1 MAGYKVLLT
10 TSGLGSRLGNL
21 TKFTNKSLVRVG
33 DKPVISHIIETYPED
48 VEFVV
53 TLGHY
58 GSHVKQYLTLA
69 HPDRNIQFVEVD
81 TYMGDGS
88 SLLYSISL
96 CEEHLQTPFIFH
108 ACDTI
113 LPKGYVDD
121 IDFSSN
127 WSIGGQG
134 ENSQA
139 YRTVNCLNGKIVSIN
154 EKGEQNFDYV
164 YVGVSG
170 IQDYDS
176 FWKNCNSILKKVKT
190 SDLSDCHVI
199 RKMDNFSIIE
209 VESWYDIGNID
220 SLKKTRDNIKGTVHV
235 LDKED
240 ENIFVFDDYVIKFFY
255 NKKIC
260 SDRVARTKNLKG
272 LVPELL
278 DATENFY
285 KYKFVEANLMADSVN
300 LIKFINLLTWARD
313 TLWIKK
319 EDESYRQNALAFY
332 KDKTLKRVD
341 KFLNKYNIED
351 EPDVINGIEVPS
363 IKDMIHEIEFDYLIG
378 KNPTGFHGD
387 FILDNILIDEKK
399 FTLIDWRQDFN
410 GSIDAGDMNY
420 DLAKLNHNL
429 ILSHQ
434 ILANNLF
441 TIECKEEITCDV
453 HVKKSHLECQDYLK
467 QFCYNSGIRYEDIQ
481 ILTSLIW
488 INMAPLH
495 EHPLDMFL
503 YYFGKY
509 NLFLTK

>member
-1 MAGYKVLLT
+1 M
-10 TSGLGSRLGNL
+10 
-21 TKFTNKSLVRVG
+21 
-33 DKPVISHIIETYPED
+33 
-48 VEFVV
+48 
-53 TLGHY
+53 
-58 GSHVKQYLTLA
+58 
-69 HPDRNIQFVEVD
+69 
-81 TYMGDGS
+81 
-88 SLLYSISL
+88 
-96 CEEHLQTPFIFH
+96 
-108 ACDTI
+108 
-113 LPKGYVDD
+113 
-121 IDFSSN
+121 
-127 WSIGGQG
+127 
-134 ENSQA
+134 
-139 YRTVNCLNGKIVSIN
+139 
-154 EKGEQNFDYV
+154 
-164 YVGVSG
+164 
-170 IQDYDS
+170 
-176 FWKNCNSILKKVKT
+176 
-190 SDLSDCHVI
+190 
-199 RKMDNFSIIE
+199 
-209 VESWYDIGNID
+209 
-220 SLKKTRDNIKGTVHV
+220 
-235 LDKED
+235 
-240 ENIFVFDDYVIKFFY
+240 IKFFY

-453 HVKKSHLECQDYLK
+453 HVKKSHLECQDYL
-467 QFCYNSGIRYEDIQ
+467 
-481 ILTSLIW
+481 LSLIH
-488 INMAPLH
+488 I
-495 EHPLDMFL
+495 
-503 YYFGKY
+503 
-509 NLFLTK
+509 

>member
-1 MAGYKVLLT
+1 
-10 TSGLGSRLGNL
+10 
-21 TKFTNKSLVRVG
+21 
-33 DKPVISHIIETYPED
+33 
-48 VEFVV
+48 
-53 TLGHY
+53 
-58 GSHVKQYLTLA
+58 
-69 HPDRNIQFVEVD
+69 
-81 TYMGDGS
+81 
-88 SLLYSISL
+88 
-96 CEEHLQTPFIFH
+96 
-108 ACDTI
+108 
-113 LPKGYVDD
+113 
-121 IDFSSN
+121 
-127 WSIGGQG
+127 
-134 ENSQA
+134 
-139 YRTVNCLNGKIVSIN
+139 
-154 EKGEQNFDYV
+154 
-164 YVGVSG
+164 
-170 IQDYDS
+170 
-176 FWKNCNSILKKVKT
+176 
-190 SDLSDCHVI
+190 
-199 RKMDNFSIIE
+199 
-209 VESWYDIGNID
+209 
-220 SLKKTRDNIKGTVHV
+220 
-235 LDKED
+235 
-240 ENIFVFDDYVIKFFY
+240 
-255 NKKIC
+255 
-260 SDRVARTKNLKG
+260 
-272 LVPELL
+272 
-278 DATENFY
+278 
-285 KYKFVEANLMADSVN
+285 MADSVN

>member
-1 MAGYKVLLT
+1 
-10 TSGLGSRLGNL
+10 
-21 TKFTNKSLVRVG
+21 
-33 DKPVISHIIETYPED
+33 
-48 VEFVV
+48 
-53 TLGHY
+53 
-58 GSHVKQYLTLA
+58 
-69 HPDRNIQFVEVD
+69 
-81 TYMGDGS
+81 
-88 SLLYSISL
+88 
-96 CEEHLQTPFIFH
+96 
-108 ACDTI
+108 
-113 LPKGYVDD
+113 
-121 IDFSSN
+121 
-127 WSIGGQG
+127 
-134 ENSQA
+134 
-139 YRTVNCLNGKIVSIN
+139 
-154 EKGEQNFDYV
+154 
-164 YVGVSG
+164 
-170 IQDYDS
+170 
-176 FWKNCNSILKKVKT
+176 
-190 SDLSDCHVI
+190 
-199 RKMDNFSIIE
+199 MDNFSIVE

-387 FILDNILIDEKK
+387 FILDNILIDDKK
-399 FTLIDWRQDFN
+399 FI
-410 GSIDAGDMNY
+410 
-420 DLAKLNHNL
+420 
-429 ILSHQ
+429 
-434 ILANNLF
+434 
-441 TIECKEEITCDV
+441 
-453 HVKKSHLECQDYLK
+453 
-467 QFCYNSGIRYEDIQ
+467 NS
-481 ILTSLIW
+481 L
-488 INMAPLH
+488 
-495 EHPLDMFL
+495 
-503 YYFGKY
+503 
-509 NLFLTK
+509 